1 MEFQATFLKILIK
14 EGLDGLMNEVSLM
27 HEELTL
33 IMTALGVRT
42 IDGLQQT
49 PLVISGETHHWLKE
63 RNIDTKKYS
72 TRNSNE
78 KDS

>member
-1 MEFQATFLKILIK
+1 MDF
-14 EGLDGLMNEVSLM
+14 MNEVSLM
-27 HEELTL
+27 HEELNAYYDGTS
-33 IMTALGVRT
+33 VHET
-42 IDGLQQT
+42 IEELQQA

-72 TRNSNE
+72 TRKSNE